1 MTNYEKIKNMSV
13 KEMANYLFNNPL
25 DFNPC
30 NRECKGCC
38 YFRKCRQG
46 VSFDW
51 INNEVKKHIKEWLES
66 EVEE

>member
-1 MTNYEKIKNMSV
+1 MTNFEYIKNMSV
-13 KEMANYLFNNPL
+13 KEMADYLFNHPL

-30 NRECKGCC
+30 NHSCKGCC
-38 YFRKCRQG
+38 YFLKCRQG

-51 INNEVKKHIKEWLES
+51 INNEVKERIKEWLES